1 MAALELAGDGI
12 RVNVIHPDA
21 VFDTALWTP
30 EALARSAERY
40 SMTVEEYKRKNLMKT
55 EITSKDVGRIVAA
68 VAGPVFSETTGAQ
81 LPIDGGNDR
90 II

>member
-1 MAALELAGDGI
+1 MELAPNGI

-21 VFDTALWTP
+21 VFDTDLWTA

-40 SMTVEEYKRKNLMKT
+40 GMTIEEYKTRNLLST
-55 EITSKDVGRIVAA
+55 EIKSTDIAEMCTAMVG
-68 VAGPVFSETTGAQ
+68 PLFNKTTGAQ
-81 LPIDGGNDR
+81 VPVDGGNDR